1 MARRER
7 CGALICAAAA
17 FVATACVA
25 TEASAQTQTRKP
37 ADPTQ
42 DPAAEATDSRPN
54 ASATDPGNPPLS
66 TQKIEGTLRDH
77 PSLAAPPARD
87 ARPRSP
93 NAARTDDSTQSDSH
107 STREGAALP
116 APTQIAAEPAISGT
130 AVVTKSNQAVGSVVE
145 TVFDSQGQPDF
156 VVISAGESMTAVP
169 YRAAKSMMSG
179 EKLVI
184 DRSRL
189 AKAPKIRAGQW
200 RESGEDWKND
210 SRHYWER
217 G

>member
-1 MARRER
+1 MARHEA
-7 CGALICAAAA
+7 CGALICAAFAATAA
-17 FVATACVA
+17 F
-25 TEASAQTQTRKP
+25 AQTETRES

-42 DPAAEATDSRPN
+42 DPATQATDSRPN
-54 ASATDPGNPPLS
+54 ASAADPSNPPLS

-145 TVFDSQGQPDF
+145 MVFDSQGQPDF